1 MKLKSLEDKL
11 MDVDSDLQK
20 KFAEFMLSGNSGGE
34 RKTVISNVDPHKICQ
49 IEGDLR
55 RTIDNVNFHS
65 D

>member
-1 MKLKSLEDKL
+1 
-11 MDVDSDLQK
+11 
-20 KFAEFMLSGNSGGE
+20 MLSGNSGGE